1 MDPLGPD
8 PLIRSFE
15 RHLYA
20 ENRSARTVTTYL
32 IAARQADTF
41 LREHGASLEAATRGD
56 LEAFLGDLLSRRK
69 ASTAATYHKVLKIL
83 YGWLAEEEEIPANP
97 MAKIK
102 KPIVPEQPVPIV
114 PEEALKRL
122 FQACAGNTFEARR
135 DTALLMLLLDTG
147 ARRAE
152 MVGIK
157 LADVDLEL
165 DVLLVLGKGRRERTL
180 PFGRRAGQALD
191 RYLRARTRHRFA
203 SLPWLWLGQNGRL
216 TDTGLRMMLR
226 RRGAQVGLPGL
237 HPHQLRHTFAHEWLA
252 QGGTEG
258 DLIRGGGWN
267 PRAAL
272 QRYGASA
279 ADARAREAID
289 ASPPPT
295 GSEPKASQAEAP
307 RANLARGLASRPLS
321 DCGLRCGGRALAGAG
336 TWRARS
342 SRRDRQGGPRLSP
355 RPTRGAS
362 RSPGAME
369 QAPHRPGGTAMS

>member
-20 ENRSARTVTTYL
+20 ENRSSRTVIGYL
-32 IAARQADTF
+32 VAVRQADTF
-41 LREHGASLEAATRGD
+41 LRGRGTSLEAATRGD

-191 RYLRARTRHRFA
+191 RYLRARGRHKYA
-203 SLPWLWLGQNGRL
+203 DLPWLWLGQNGRL

-258 DLIRGGGWN
+258 DLMRIAGWKS
-267 PRAAL
+267 RAML

-279 ADARAREAID
+279 ADARAREAH
-289 ASPPPT
+289 
-295 GSEPKASQAEAP
+295 
-307 RANLARGLASRPLS
+307 R
-321 DCGLRCGGRALAGAG
+321 
-336 TWRARS
+336 
-342 SRRDRQGGPRLSP
+342 RLSP
-355 RPTRGAS
+355 ADRF
-362 RSPGAME
+362 
-369 QAPHRPGGTAMS
+369 